1 MCYKCSKWP
10 QSTLEDDECACAMCR
25 CTDLRK
31 KENLRIWNFCLQMEM
46 ELWKTDFLHKSK

>member
-1 MCYKCSKWP
+1 MFEVA
-10 QSTLEDDECACAMCR
+10 TINVRRCACAMCR

-31 KENLRIWNFCLQMEM
+31 KENLRLWNFCLQMEM